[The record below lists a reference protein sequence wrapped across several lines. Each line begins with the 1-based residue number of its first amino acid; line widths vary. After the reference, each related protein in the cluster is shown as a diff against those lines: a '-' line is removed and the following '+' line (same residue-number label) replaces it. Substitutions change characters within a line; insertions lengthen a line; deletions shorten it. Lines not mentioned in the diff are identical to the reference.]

1 MKTFKQY
8 LKLYEDRK
16 IRGVIASPIHFK
28 HVESRGQIPSA
39 IHFKG
44 SNDLNEARVK
54 NYEEWR
60 DTDENGKLGHTS
72 RTVIGKLTKGHN
84 LSDGE
89 KNSIKKY
96 TEVSR
101 SLNNNLIRGDK
112 LTTTHKILSDNIDA
126 AIDRHPL
133 QHGFHVYSG
142 LGFDPTDHTD
152 EKGRMHSPAYISAT
166 HDKDTAHGFT
176 TQHKGIHHIARITLQ
191 QGDPALHISKYS
203 DSPHEHETIIKRGVT
218 LQHNGHEDYEDD
230 NGLRYRV
237 HKLSIVR

>member
-8 LKLYEDRK
+8 NKIYEERK
-16 IRGVIASPIHFK
+16 NGGIIASPIHFK
-28 HVESRGQIPSA
+28 YVESRGQIPSA

-44 SNDLNEARVK
+44 SSNLNEARVG

-60 DTDENGKLGHTS
+60 DTDENRNLGHTS
-72 RTVIGKLTKGHN
+72 RTVLSKLTKGHN

-96 TEVSR
+96 TLTSKR
-101 SLNNNLIRGDK
+101 LNKDLIAGDK
-112 LTTTHKILSDNIDA
+112 LSSDHQKISSHLDA
-126 AIDRHPL
+126 AIDRHPI

-152 EKGRMHSPAYISAT
+152 ENGRMHSPAYISAT
-166 HDKDTAHGFT
+166 HSKNEAHAFT
-176 TQHKGIHHIARITLQ
+176 TQHKGVHHIARITLHP
-191 QGDPALHISKYS
+191 GDPAIHVSPYS
-203 DSPHEHETIIKRGVT
+203 SSTHENETVIKKGIT

>member
-8 LKLYEDRK
+8 QNLHEERK
-16 IRGVIASPIHFK
+16 SEGIIPSPIHFK

-44 SNDLNEARVK
+44 SSNLNEARVG

-60 DTDENGKLGHTS
+60 DTDENDKLGHTS
-72 RTVIGKLTKGHN
+72 RAVIGKLTKGHN

-101 SLNNNLIRGDK
+101 GLNRDLITGDK
-112 LTTTHKILSDNIDA
+112 PIPTHKIVSDHIDA
-126 AIDRHPL
+126 AIDRHPV
-133 QHGFHVYSG
+133 QHSYHVYSG
-142 LGFDPTDHTD
+142 LGFDPKEHTD
-152 EKGRMHSPAYISAT
+152 ENGRMRSPAYISAS
-166 HDKDTAHGFT
+166 HSKDVAHSFT
-176 TQHKGIHHIARITLQ
+176 TQHKGVLHIAKITLHP
-191 QGDPALHISKYS
+191 GDPALHISSYS

-218 LQHNGHEDYEDD
+218 LQHNGHKDYEDD
-230 NGLRYRV
+230 LGLRYRV
-237 HKLSIVR
+237 HNLSIAR